1 MKRELLE
8 IIQRSR
14 FKNSWSTSPG
24 RDNVDLKTPQGDWI
38 IRIWSDQ
45 QKIKVTRKGTMRNLL
60 GLSKGR
66 WQSLADFEVWLQD
79 QEAHLGESKFP
90 KFRQFCLKEEND
102 EKGAFILPEEV
113 FEQLFPHFN
122 NKFGGIIDLDNDLG
136 PMLGAGDVNIRTPS
150 LWKTTRE
157 HPVQQVKGD
166 TILSLWY
173 TTHVSGLVVR
183 GVWKPSDIEELP
195 EVDWIREQ
203 GFVQLKYR
211 TTSWEKV
218 RDWWAAKASG
228 PEVQEWWATNS

>member
-102 EKGAFILPEEV
+102 EKGAFILPEEGFV
-113 FEQLFPHFN
+113 QLFPHFN
-122 NKFGGIIDLDNDLG
+122 NKFGAIIDLDKDLL
-136 PMLGAGDVNIRTPS
+136 PMLGTGDVNIKTP
-150 LWKTTRE
+150 E
-157 HPVQQVKGD
+157 GN

-173 TTHVSGLVVR
+173 TANESGMIVR
-183 GVWKPSDIEELP
+183 GVWKPTDVEDLP

-203 GFVQLKYR
+203 GLVQLKYT
-211 TTSWEKV
+211 TTSWEEV
-218 RDWWAAKASG
+218 R
-228 PEVQEWWATNS
+228 EWWVVNS